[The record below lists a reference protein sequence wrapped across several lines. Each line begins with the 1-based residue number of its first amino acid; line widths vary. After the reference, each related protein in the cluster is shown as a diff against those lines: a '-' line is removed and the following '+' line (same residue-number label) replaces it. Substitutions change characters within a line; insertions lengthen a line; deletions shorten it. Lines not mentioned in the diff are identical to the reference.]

1 MSEVTEVNGNLRGE
15 LERIA
20 ARVGEDHPDLAKAL
34 RMARLDVCRLEAR
47 EHVVRLDN
55 DTAQSELAALREE
68 LEPKTVKEL
77 LEHEHVKA
85 LSAKQ
90 INDVL
95 SGLHEK
101 NKELQQRLA
110 DAERRN
116 ATLITALTYLRDA
129 SDDSH
134 VFEKAQDAINESNCS
149 SCGGS
154 KQERVLG
161 RDNSELVIDCS
172 ICTQPTESGASE

>member
-1 MSEVTEVNGNLRGE
+1 MSEVKFD
-15 LERIA
+15 I
-20 ARVGEDHPDLAKAL
+20 VGSIYG
-34 RMARLDVCRLEAR
+34 R
-47 EHVVRLDN
+47 EYSEFGQFVGVEHYDA
-55 DTAQSELAALREE
+55 AQSELAALREE
-68 LEPKTVKEL
+68 LAVANNEIESRISAEVGAIE
-77 LEHEHVKA
+77 A
-85 LSAKQ
+85 LQEA
-90 INDVL
+90 
-95 SGLHEK
+95 
-101 NKELQQRLA
+101 QQRLA
-110 DAERRN
+110 DSERRN